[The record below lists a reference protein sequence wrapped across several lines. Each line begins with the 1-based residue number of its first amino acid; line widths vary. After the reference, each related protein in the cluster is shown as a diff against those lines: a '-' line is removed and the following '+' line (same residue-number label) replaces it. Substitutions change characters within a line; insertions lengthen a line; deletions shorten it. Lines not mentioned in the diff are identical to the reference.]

1 MRVIQLIIL
10 LTALSLISSR
20 ALAFV
25 ASSTNYVLER
35 DSINAAGVFSSSLS
49 FQLEDTVGEAGT
61 GRPTSSSYILEAG
74 YQQSDVPTIG
84 ISAPDDV
91 TLLPEIPQAGGSA
104 SGSAS
109 WTVTTDNATG
119 YTLSISASANPALRQ
134 ADGSSFANYTPAGA
148 PLPDYS
154 WSVELSKAEFGF
166 SPDGSDVDS
175 NYKDNGSV
183 CGSGSDNS
191 GVCWDSIATSNKTIA
206 IGSVAVTTGV
216 STSVVFR
223 AQATVGSSPAPG
235 AYSAVVTLT
244 AVTN

>member
-1 MRVIQLIIL
+1 MKL
-10 LTALSLISSR
+10 LKLTIFFAAFSFFGAQ

-25 ASSTNYVLER
+25 ASSSNYVLER
-35 DSINAAGVFSSSLS
+35 DSLNLGGLFSDSASYG
-49 FQLEDTVGEAGT
+49 LEDTAGEAGT
-61 GRPTSSSYILEAG
+61 GFLTSSSYNLEAG

-84 ISAPDDV
+84 ITSPDDV
-91 TLLPEIPQAGGSA
+91 TLLPEIPQAGGNA
-104 SGSAS
+104 SGSTS

-119 YTLSISASANPALRQ
+119 YTLSISASTNPALQ
-134 ADGSSFANYTPAGA
+134 ASDGSNFSNYTPAGA